1 MEQSEE
7 KKRWIV
13 LGAVTLV
20 LAAGFGYMIYHQHE
34 ALKKSRV
41 EADQLGVSI
50 ATDRKLIKGTPDLV
64 KTVIVQRETDAVIKE
79 ILSDTTDIENFA
91 RTLDRFAEESG
102 FNLDSAKRQN
112 PTNRRGK
119 EEFERVGY
127 RLNFEADAFQFLAFM
142 HKIESFARFI
152 SVTNVKMRAAGRM
165 TLSEDDIPRHSVTL
179 DLETYVYVPRSV
191 AKEARIDRYD
201 HKRDL
206 LIGQISEKTSALRV
220 PGYTYRGRRGR
231 RDPWIDPR
239 VPADGNDT
247 IPIPQQLDIVEGLA
261 TQAQEVREAWEVAR
275 EADNVIEA
283 MRSRTILEE
292 KLALVEEEIRRVQS
306 EEILTYINAE
316 RRFNKEVVEVVADVR
331 TEMNSDGGGLGP
343 GLAQLRET
351 AEAMDRHIEAFEY
364 ELALQAYSTIEGKL
378 AIAERDPK
386 KIELVKNLRFLRSVA
401 KNVIDFEALD
411 FEVQG
416 VALQADMRAVV
427 LIGGRAYTEGEL
439 VGPDLIIHHIR
450 TDQVEFMFRGM
461 IFARILD
468 PDPQENPQTKSN

>member
-1 MEQSEE
+1 MEQSQE

-13 LGAVTLV
+13 LGAVSAV
-20 LAAGFGYMIYHQHE
+20 LAIGFGYMIYHQHE
-34 ALKKSRV
+34 ELKKSRA
-41 EADQLGVSI
+41 EAERLDVTI
-50 ATDRKLIKGTPDLV
+50 KEDRELIKGTPDLV
-64 KTVIVQRETDAVIKE
+64 KAVIVQRETDAVIKE
-79 ILSDTTDIENFA
+79 ILSDTTDSEDFV

-102 FNLDSAKRQN
+102 FKLESAKQN
-112 PTNRRGK
+112 RTNRRAK
-119 EEFERVGY
+119 EEFQRVGY
-127 RLNFEADAFQFLAFM
+127 RLNFEADAFQFLAFL

-152 SVTNVKMRAAGRM
+152 SVTSIKMRGASRM
-165 TLSEDDIPRHSVTL
+165 NLSEDDVPRHSVTM
-179 DLETYVYVPRSV
+179 DLETYVYVPHSV

-206 LIGQISEKTSALRV
+206 LIGQISKKTSALRV
-220 PGYTYRGRRGR
+220 PQYTYRGRRGR

-239 VPADGNDT
+239 VPADGVDT
-247 IPIPQQLDIVEGLA
+247 IPIPEQLAIVERLA
-261 TQAQEVREAWEVAR
+261 AQAQDVREAWHVAR

-292 KLALVEEEIRRVQS
+292 KLALVEEEIRRVQA
-306 EEILTYINAE
+306 EETLTYINAE
-316 RRFNKEVVEVVADVR
+316 RRFDKEVVEVVADVR

-364 ELALQAYSTIEGKL
+364 ELALQAYATIEGKL

-386 KIELVKNLRFLRSVA
+386 KVELVKNLRFLRSVA
-401 KNVIDFEALD
+401 KNVIEFEML
-411 FEVQG
+411 EVEIHG
-416 VALQADMRAVV
+416 VALHEDMRAVV
-427 LIGGRAYTEGEL
+427 LIDGRAYTEGEL
-439 VGPDLIIHHIR
+439 VGPDLIVHHIR

-468 PDPQENPQTKSN
+468 PDPREKPQ